1 MIIISAALAVAAAI
15 FFALWRRKKHTGSYF
30 KAVRDAEMASTA
42 ASSSLWGGA
51 GSVMSG
57 RTERTGGAGGSRSW
71 FGGPP
76 KNNTMRTNFPDFA
89 HSAEKLARSV
99 SARQA
104 CITEREVPV
113 VPLSGVV
120 RKRGH
125 SRLQKSNST
134 NSMSMS
140 NSSGST
146 RRGVPEFVDD
156 NGMAQSHELMGDD
169 LPVINELDAESPARA
184 ASSLRRL
191 SSFPFVLGSDISA
204 RPSADADYTALI
216 SSRSSS
222 DTTKAPASEL
232 DAEETSRRPQHHRL
246 RPLSCNPII
255 VADVVSRSNSD
266 NSKPS
271 EMDGESPTR
280 RASTWRE
287 LQRSTFTVNDLTAEI
302 EKFNALP
309 DSVETGSSIDETS
322 PISDPARDVPGPM
335 TSPTSTLAFSELPG
349 SSVDDDSDSPTAP
362 TSPNGSSSSRDSGPI
377 GFISS
382 SKPVSPLPAI
392 KTTELYLPPRPPMPV
407 YNREHTASISPA
419 SLSSHTPHSTFRHVS
434 PLPGGVSDREYVL
447 NRARYQSPKASPKS
461 SFDVSP
467 TSPLPTTPSF
477 SSSSS
482 KKPGWAPAGAY
493 SSAPIWRKKRPA
505 PIIDPSFLS
514 PMASPAPT
522 SFEEYQAA
530 NGGGAAGA
538 KGLGLASN
546 NPYKSLATD
555 KRKSSARSQPWTPD
569 WVPESL
575 RAGRQSSIRD
585 EGKKEGEDHEE
596 DGDDDDNADSVMGSV
611 GKKQRTYSAYSPSHS
626 QNGTSGAGAE
636 GDRAVGLGVSKGPV
650 HYPSWASI
658 QGFDFDD
665 KRESARVEDDGGWKR
680 GSEVEGKYDL
690 MS

>member
-1 MIIISAALAVAAAI
+1 MIIISAAVTVPVAI

-30 KAVRDAEMASTA
+30 KVVRDAEMASTA

-57 RTERTGGAGGSRSW
+57 RTERTSGAGGSRSW

-76 KNNTMRTNFPDFA
+76 KNNSLRTNFPDFA
-89 HSAEKLARSV
+89 HSAENLARSV

-125 SRLQKSNST
+125 SRLQKSNSN
-134 NSMSMS
+134 NSVSS
-140 NSSGST
+140 SSGST
-146 RRGVPEFVDD
+146 RGGIPEFVDD
-156 NGMAQSHELMGDD
+156 NGMAQSYELMGDD

-184 ASSLRRL
+184 ASNLRRL
-191 SSFPFVLGSDISA
+191 SSFPFILGSDVPA
-204 RPSADADYTALI
+204 RPSADADYTALM
-216 SSRSSS
+216 SARSSS

-232 DAEETSRRPQHHRL
+232 DAEETSLRPRHHRL

-266 NSKPS
+266 NSKPA
-271 EMDGESPTR
+271 ELDGESPTR

-287 LQRSTFTVNDLTAEI
+287 LQRSTFTVNDLTAER
-302 EKFNALP
+302 EKFNALS
-309 DSVETGSSIDETS
+309 DSVETGSRTDHTF
-322 PISDPARDVPGPM
+322 PISNPPVRDVPGPM
-335 TSPTSTLAFSELPG
+335 TSPTSTLAFS
-349 SSVDDDSDSPTAP
+349 P
-362 TSPNGSSSSRDSGPI
+362 TSPNGFSSSRDSGPI
-377 GFISS
+377 GFVSS
-382 SKPVSPLPAI
+382 SNPVSPLPAI
-392 KTTELYLPPRPPMPV
+392 KTTELYLPPRLPMPV

-419 SLSSHTPHSTFRHVS
+419 SLSSHTPYSTFRHVS

-467 TSPLPTTPSF
+467 TSPLPATSSF
-477 SSSSS
+477 SSASS
-482 KKPGWAPAGAY
+482 KKPGWAPASAY
-493 SSAPIWRKKRPA
+493 TSAPIWRKKRPA

-522 SFEEYQAA
+522 SLEEYQVAIG
-530 NGGGAAGA
+530 GGGAVAA

-575 RAGRQSSIRD
+575 RAGRQSSIR
-585 EGKKEGEDHEE
+585 EEEKKDQGEGEDHEE
-596 DGDDDDNADSVMGSV
+596 DGDDDDNADSIMGRV
-611 GKKQRTYSAYSPSHS
+611 EKKQRTYSAYSPSHA
-626 QNGTSGAGAE
+626 QNGTSGGGGGGGAE
-636 GDRAVGLGVSKGPV
+636 EDRAVGLGVSKGPV

-658 QGFDFDD
+658 QGFDFVD
-665 KRESARVEDDGGWKR
+665 KRESVQVEDDDGWKR

-690 MS
+690 ML